1 MLLLGNLVNFYD
13 RAVPAILLEP
23 IRKEWNLS
31 DLELGL
37 IPATFT
43 VVFAI
48 ACIPLGRL
56 ADRTS
61 RKAIMGFGLIAWS
74 AFTALGAASW
84 SFGSFLVTRIAVGI
98 AEASYQPSAIP
109 MVADLFP
116 SNKRSRAIGVFAL
129 GLPLGLT
136 LAFFTVG
143 ALAQLFGSWRAPFVV
158 AMFPG
163 LVIAVLVFMIREPAR
178 GSAEVVQVSRAE
190 IAHPMRKV
198 LGIRTMLWL
207 FVAGAASNFAAY
219 ATYSFMVP
227 LIQRY
232 FELNLQQA
240 AVSTGIIVGL
250 TGVVGLTSGGWI
262 ADRLHGAQVNR
273 LLFGGISVAIASVGA
288 WYALSLGRE
297 QAALFVMVFAGAWLL
312 QHAYY
317 VSVLPAIQD
326 VVDPRLRGTAMAIYF
341 AVINIMG
348 GALGPLVVG
357 HLSDYYAEAAA
368 VAAGATA
375 MTEQFKAAGLHDAMM
390 AVPVALFISALAV
403 LLAAR
408 HFQADARAMVDTM
421 STKLPFSG

>member
-1 MLLLGNLVNFYD
+1 M
-13 RAVPAILLEP
+13 
-23 IRKEWNLS
+23 
-31 DLELGL
+31 
-37 IPATFT
+37 
-43 VVFAI
+43 
-48 ACIPLGRL
+48 
-56 ADRTS
+56 S
-61 RKAIMGFGLIAWS
+61 R
-74 AFTALGAASW
+74 
-84 SFGSFLVTRIAVGI
+84 
-98 AEASYQPSAIP
+98 E
-109 MVADLFP
+109 
-116 SNKRSRAIGVFAL
+116 
-129 GLPLGLT
+129 
-136 LAFFTVG
+136 
-143 ALAQLFGSWRAPFVV
+143 
-158 AMFPG
+158 
-163 LVIAVLVFMIREPAR
+163 
-178 GSAEVVQVSRAE
+178 E

-250 TGVVGLTSGGWI
+250 TGVVGLTFGGWI
-262 ADRLHGAQVNR
+262 ADRLHAGAQVNR

-348 GALGPLVVG
+348 GALGPVVVG
-357 HLSDYYAEAAA
+357 HLSDHYAEAAA

-408 HFQADARAMVDTM
+408 HFQADARAMVNTM
-421 STKLPFSG
+421 STKLASPQ